1 MTTKYCAGSFLCA
14 LLAVSTAQAADVKSD
29 KPADS
34 KPAAAADTSAPPA
47 KTTTDATPDAK
58 PEGRLKGRI
67 PSGWSKLKLTDAQ
80 KQEIYKI
87 DETYKLQIE
96 AAKKQVADLTA
107 KREVEL
113 RNVLTFL
120 QQSAL
125 DDQGDSKTKKGSMA
139 QTKDKDTK
147 DKNTK
152 DTAGKDADA
161 KNSIK
166 STSNDSKPVSGGD
179 STTKVAKT
187 TN

>member
-1 MTTKYCAGSFLCA
+1 MTTRYCAGSFLCVM
-14 LLAVSTAQAADVKSD
+14 LAISAACAADAKSD

-34 KPAAAADTSAPPA
+34 KPAAAAYTSAPPA
-47 KTTTDATPDAK
+47 TTTTDSVPDTK
-58 PEGRLKGRI
+58 PEGKLKGRI
-67 PSGWSKLKLTDAQ
+67 PNGWSKLKLTDLQ
-80 KQEIYKI
+80 KQEIYRI

-96 AAKKQVADLTA
+96 GAKKQVADLTA

-113 RNVLTFL
+113 RNVLTIL

-125 DDQGDSKTKKGSMA
+125 DDQGDSKTKKGSVA
-139 QTKDKDTK
+139 QTKD
-147 DKNTK
+147 K

-161 KNSIK
+161 KNSTK
-166 STSNDSKPVSGGD
+166 STSSDSKPASGGD